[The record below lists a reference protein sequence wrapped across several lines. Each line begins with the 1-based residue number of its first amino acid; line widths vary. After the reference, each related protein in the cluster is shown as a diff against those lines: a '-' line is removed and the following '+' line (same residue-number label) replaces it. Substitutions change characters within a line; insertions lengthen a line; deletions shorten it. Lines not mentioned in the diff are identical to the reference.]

1 MDSKRHRRR
10 RRPRTHGERTR
21 HKMQRPLGTP
31 RAVGGTPAL
40 RPRPGAG
47 FLFTA
52 PEALGPP
59 RASTEQHDVRWR
71 ASRAT
76 PPPPVTPTP
85 PKQCWRPAMCGC
97 HRQPIARLRVRA
109 LGRVSDPMSTPR
121 RLLYV
126 RGATR
131 PPTRLGGGGTLSGVR
146 APETVAEDS
155 TTNTGGRGEKGHAR
169 VSWPRHHVRLR
180 IVWSSLGP
188 PLRGL
193 VGPTSDLAGR
203 GTPCPAPPGLVLDT
217 HGGGICTHHGRADQ
231 WRRALGGPVARHVPA
246 APRWSGPKRPMS
258 DLGDGALCGAWLP
271 SGAHCI
277 PRLRRDRLCGNNCTA
292 VTRRTDDLASPV
304 RWPDFRVGRASGSAP
319 TTTPI
324 RQGRWMA
331 DSEPARRCASANCF
345 LPEGRLMEKIPI
357 HDLEHS
363 LRSAS
368 GGP

>member
-1 MDSKRHRRR
+1 
-10 RRPRTHGERTR
+10 
-21 HKMQRPLGTP
+21 
-31 RAVGGTPAL
+31 
-40 RPRPGAG
+40 
-47 FLFTA
+47 
-52 PEALGPP
+52 
-59 RASTEQHDVRWR
+59 
-71 ASRAT
+71 
-76 PPPPVTPTP
+76 
-85 PKQCWRPAMCGC
+85 MCGC

-188 PLRGL
+188 PLRDL